1 MKKYIILASVLVAN
15 SLCSFAQNINSA
27 YFLDGFLYRHEL
39 NPAMDN
45 DSTTYIAV
53 PAVGNISVNMRGNFG
68 YENILHRNPRGGK
81 SLTTFMSPYLST
93 EEVMK
98 GFNKNG
104 NRIITEMRATLVSAG
119 FKKWNGYNTIEVNAR
134 GQVGVSAP
142 YELFEFARK
151 IGNEKYDIGD
161 VYANVQSFVEVA
173 AGHSRQINEKLRV
186 GAKAKLLFGLEDVDL
201 SMKDMK
207 ADLSAPNKWTVSGD
221 VKLDASMKQLTY
233 ESEAK
238 KYHNLPGT
246 YDRINKINVDG
257 LGINGFGLSVD
268 AGAEWKP
275 NESWELS
282 AALLDLG
289 FISWGNNHQAINKD
303 KQFEFNGF
311 HDIAV
316 RDDLPNS
323 MRDQRD
329 NYGDQ
334 IAEFIN
340 LSDNGDQGSRFT
352 GIGTTINVGAKYTN
366 PTNEYFD
373 FGVLSSTRLRGEYSW
388 TEVRGFMNWRSSS
401 FFSASMNLSYGTFGG
416 GFGWMM
422 NFHPKFINLFL
433 GMDYV
438 VGKMSK
444 EFIPLNSKG
453 SLNAGFNIHF

>member
-1 MKKYIILASVLVAN
+1 MKKYFILAAVLAAN
-15 SLCSFAQNINSA
+15 SLCTFAQNINSA
-27 YFLDGFLYRHEL
+27 YYLDGYLYRHEM
-39 NPAMDN
+39 NPALDN

-53 PAVGNISVNMRGNFG
+53 PMAGNISANMRGNFG

-81 SLTTFMSPYLST
+81 SLCTFMSPYLDT
-93 EEVMK
+93 DKVME
-98 GFNKNG
+98 GFNKDG
-104 NRIITEMRATLVSAG
+104 NRIIAEIRATIASVG
-119 FKKWNGYNTIEVNAR
+119 FKKWNGYNTVEVNAR

-161 VYANVQSFVEVA
+161 VNANVQSFVEVA
-173 AGHSRQINEKLRV
+173 VGHSRQLNDKVRV
-186 GAKAKLLFGLEDVDL
+186 GAKVKLLFGLEDIDL

-207 ADLSAPNKWTVSGD
+207 ADLTASDKWTISGD
-221 VKLDASMKQLTY
+221 VKLDASMKQLEY
-233 ESEAK
+233 ESETK
-238 KYHNLPGT
+238 KYHYKEGT
-246 YDRINKINVDG
+246 YERIRKIEPKG
-257 LGINGFGLSVD
+257 LGVNGFGMSID

-289 FISWGNNHQAINKD
+289 FICWGNNHQAINREKKFD
-303 KQFEFNGF
+303 FYGF
-311 HDIAV
+311 HDIAA
-316 RDDLPNS
+316 RADRPNS
-323 MRDQRD
+323 LKEQKN

-334 IAEFIN
+334 IADFIN

-352 GIGTTINVGAKYTN
+352 GIGTTLNVGAKYTN

-373 FGVLSSTRLRGEYSW
+373 FAVLSSTRLRGEYSW